1 MAAKVTKSPPDTA
14 RAGQRTHRY
23 YEMVLPEKSNLNLM
37 EPLAPTTTFQETQ
50 AEDSLQGPHKTQLA
64 KSGAGVGELYHRT
77 VNLGLQQTVGN
88 ERQVEGK
95 PRF

>member
-1 MAAKVTKSPPDTA
+1 MAAKVTKRPPDTA
-14 RAGQRTHRY
+14 RAGRSTHQH
-23 YEMVLPEKSNLNLM
+23 YEMVLPENSNLDLT

-50 AEDSLQGPHKTQLA
+50 AEDYLQGPHKTQLA

-77 VNLGLQQTVGN
+77 VNLRLHQTARN
-88 ERQVEGK
+88 KRQMEGK